1 MIDSVLEEKA
11 ACRDKE
17 IDVNMFY
24 VDGGPIHNQS
34 IKLAISKAVS
44 ICKTC
49 PVRFE
54 CLTKAVRNKEE
65 FGIWGGLTARERKKF
80 FAPYDEIDDELIRK
94 AIKWKSDM
102 QLR

>member
-1 MIDSVLEEKA
+1 MIDIKLENEA
-11 ACRDKE
+11 ACKDN
-17 IDVNMFY
+17 DVNMFY
-24 VDGGPIHNQS
+24 VDEGPIHNQS
-34 IKLAISKAVS
+34 IKLAISKAIS
-44 ICKTC
+44 ICKSC

-54 CLTKAVRNKEE
+54 CLTKAVTNKEE

-80 FAPYDEIDDELIRK
+80 FAGYSEITSDDIRK

>member
-1 MIDSVLEEKA
+1 MIDFKLETSA
-11 ACRDKE
+11 ACKDN
-17 IDVNMFY
+17 DVSMFY
-24 VDGGPIHNQS
+24 VDEGPIHNQS

-44 ICKTC
+44 ICKLC

-54 CLTKAVRNKEE
+54 CLSKAVSNKEE

-80 FAPYDEIDDELIRK
+80 FSSYTQIDDEVIRR
-94 AIKWKSDM
+94 AIKWKSDT